1 MKVMSNMLRHIT
13 HCQFTVLAYLH
24 TQHFTRKRNE
34 PYLSAFPAAAG
45 THLPTRT
52 RRDGRLSRP
61 WCTAKPR
68 PRFEPTP
75 SCRHY
80 RTPNSVLAFITAHP
94 RQRQSDTPIPIPIPK
109 YYGIGDDFPGE
120 INRTRPTSAVT
131 SPCIV
136 YIHNKLCGRPPQYAP
151 APVTLTFDLLT
162 LKVVSESRMTWATS
176 VPILVLIGLSILDLG
191 QTDVRLHHRLMTPPR
206 GQGHNNVLNSS
217 KYIGLP

>member
-1 MKVMSNMLRHIT
+1 MEMKVMSNMLRHIT

-24 TQHFTRKRNE
+24 TQHFTRKWNE

-94 RQRQSDTPIPIPIPK
+94 RQRQSDTPIPIPK
-109 YYGIGDDFPGE
+109 HYGIGDDFPGE

-162 LKVVSESRMTWATS
+162 LKVVSESRACDVGYLCANFSFNWPLYSRLRPDRCQTAS
-176 VPILVLIGLSILDLG
+176 SLNDPAARLG
-191 QTDVRLHHRLMTPPR
+191 GR
-206 GQGHNNVLNSS
+206 G
-217 KYIGLP
+217 ITMF